1 VTTREALPEPAA
13 DRIPGA
19 LRPLHALSVLAN
31 RGLAVAAG
39 IALAAMTLFTVLDV
53 VLRGLG
59 RPVAG
64 SFEVIG
70 WLSAVAVS
78 LALGYTQAHRGH
90 VAMTLL
96 TDALRGRG
104 AALLDAL
111 NAIAALVLY
120 VIVAWVVIGY
130 GQTLQESGSL
140 SETLKALVYPWVYV
154 VAIGFM
160 ALALTLLVDALLAL
174 VRLFRPTDRARA

>member
-1 VTTREALPEPAA
+1 
-13 DRIPGA
+13 
-19 LRPLHALSVLAN
+19 
-31 RGLAVAAG
+31 
-39 IALAAMTLFTVLDV
+39 M
-53 VLRGLG
+53 
-59 RPVAG
+59 
-64 SFEVIG
+64 
-70 WLSAVAVS
+70 S

-96 TDALRGRG
+96 TDALRGRS
-104 AALLDAL
+104 AALLETL

-120 VIVAWVVIGY
+120 VIVAWVLVGY

-160 ALALTLLVDALLAL
+160 ALALTLLVEALLAL
-174 VRLFRPTDRARA
+174 VRLFGPAEQART